1 MFANNGM
8 VGGGM
13 MVPGMQNQFQNGMQN
28 SQMGIQNG
36 QMGMQNG
43 FQGQNSFQNSHNP
56 AFQSQTGLNNQFQ
69 SSLSLNQSQM
79 SLNQPNI
86 QSQYNS
92 APGFI
97 QHQPQPLQQLP
108 TLQQSQGVPL

>member
-13 MVPGMQNQFQNGMQN
+13 MVPGMQNQF
-28 SQMGIQNG
+28 QMGIQNG

-56 AFQSQTGLNNQFQ
+56 AFQSQT
-69 SSLSLNQSQM
+69 
-79 SLNQPNI
+79 
-86 QSQYNS
+86 
-92 APGFI
+92 
-97 QHQPQPLQQLP
+97 
-108 TLQQSQGVPL
+108 